1 MKNPG
6 RLNVDPAAWLLF
18 LLAGS
23 VVGAL
28 LYIVFTSITF

>member
-1 MKNPG
+1 MKSPA
-6 RLNVDPAAWLLF
+6 RLNVDFSAWLLL